1 MKPIRTAILT
11 ASYACLAFLHVSCV
25 REDTGDCMQY
35 EIHVRVVDA
44 AGNDLTQSGVLEKSE
59 VYLFGEN
66 GFVRMVP
73 AGVSSDYLF
82 GNHKEARLTLVA
94 WGNIKEDT
102 LITAKIKPGTLLE
115 EARLK
120 LKQHAEGSHLPVTDL
135 FYCRKEL
142 NNTATRSIQEEKNHA
157 GYEKN
162 GRRIEHTD
170 TLSCRTLSVSGRNLY
185 LHCTGNGFRSGF
197 HGKSNRRKRRIQTAN
212 LYR

>member
-1 MKPIRTAILT
+1 MKPARIFLFTILYVSLT
-11 ASYACLAFLHVSCV
+11 FLYTSCV

-102 LITAKIKPGTLLE
+102 LIP
-115 EARLK
+115 
-120 LKQHAEGSHLPVTDL
+120 P
-135 FYCRKEL
+135 
-142 NNTATRSIQEEKNHA
+142 
-157 GYEKN
+157 
-162 GRRIEHTD
+162 
-170 TLSCRTLSVSGRNLY
+170 
-185 LHCTGNGFRSGF
+185 
-197 HGKSNRRKRRIQTAN
+197 KSNREPC
-212 LYR
+212 

>member
-102 LITAKIKPGTLLE
+102 LITAKIKPGILLE

-120 LKQHAEGSHLPVTDL
+120 LKQHA
-135 FYCRKEL
+135 
-142 NNTATRSIQEEKNHA
+142 N
-157 GYEKN
+157 
-162 GRRIEHTD
+162 
-170 TLSCRTLSVSGRNLY
+170 
-185 LHCTGNGFRSGF
+185 
-197 HGKSNRRKRRIQTAN
+197 RIQQHEHYFAIVGQCAR
-212 LYR
+212 LPIVASQQGKDDYRTGYNA

>member
-11 ASYACLAFLHVSCV
+11 ASYACLAFLYVSCV

-115 EARLK
+115 EAIYL
-120 LKQHAEGSHLPVTDL
+120 LLTS
-135 FYCRKEL
+135 F
-142 NNTATRSIQEEKNHA
+142 TAARS
-157 GYEKN
+157 
-162 GRRIEHTD
+162 
-170 TLSCRTLSVSGRNLY
+170 
-185 LHCTGNGFRSGF
+185 
-197 HGKSNRRKRRIQTAN
+197 
-212 LYR
+212 